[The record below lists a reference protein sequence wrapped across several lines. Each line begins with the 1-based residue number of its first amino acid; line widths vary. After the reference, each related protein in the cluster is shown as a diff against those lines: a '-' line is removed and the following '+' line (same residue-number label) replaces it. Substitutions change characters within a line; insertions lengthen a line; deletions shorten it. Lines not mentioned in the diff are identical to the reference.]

1 MESER
6 RTPGARLGRMPR
18 PGVSMR
24 ARLTVGGRFLVIV
37 LLVAVLPLAV
47 AGLWLI
53 RDAARAGES
62 LLDQRMTTAL
72 QGLADE
78 VGAEWLRARSR
89 LLDLADS
96 HEVRAQLRAGAP
108 PLIAFAPQLA
118 DVPTE
123 EASAEISEIA
133 HRVEVRD
140 AAGRLVSRYIS
151 PVPWPG
157 EGLRV
162 ELPIHTSSGAVAGVL
177 EAWIRL
183 ETLLGRSPEWTART
197 GGVIGALEPGG
208 EVAVLSTP
216 FDPHLL
222 EGAGFELGGEEWI
235 TRRHTL
241 RDPPAVLVLA
251 APVEPYRE
259 PFREAAV
266 RGILLIL
273 AVAFTGFAAA
283 AILTRQTTRPLRRL
297 VSAST
302 AVARGEM
309 RHRVPV
315 QGPREVRELTTAFNA
330 MAETLQRTLG
340 TLAKQEALAAVGE
353 FAAVLA
359 HEIRNPLTAI
369 RIDLQRVEEVSHD
382 EARRRSL
389 TDRMLEAVR
398 RLDRSVSGVL
408 CVARSGR
415 IEPEP
420 IHLAAP
426 LSAAVET
433 ARPTIVAMGGE
444 LRMTF
449 CAPDL
454 PLVLGDRAALEQLF
468 LNLLLNAG
476 EALDGNG
483 PQLVEVTVAT
493 SHAEPAPGLS
503 AWFADVRIS
512 DTGRGIPSDQAPHI
526 FEPLYSTKRGGTG
539 LGLAIAERIARAHGG
554 DIRVDSEP
562 GRGTTLTVRIP
573 LAQAAPEEQLAATAG
588 SAGTVGSAGAAAWAG
603 PASPDGTSNSVVR

>member
-1 MESER
+1 MSSER
-6 RTPGARLGRMPR
+6 RTPGARLGTIPR
-18 PGVSMR
+18 PGVSMH

-37 LLVAVLPLAV
+37 LLAAVLPLAI
-47 AGLWLI
+47 AGAWLT
-53 RDAARAGES
+53 RDAARAGEA
-62 LLDQRMTTAL
+62 LLDHRMTTAL

-108 PLIAFAPQLA
+108 PSSAFAPPPA
-118 DVPTE
+118 DVPTQA
-123 EASAEISEIA
+123 ASAEISEIA

-140 AAGRLVSRYIS
+140 AAGRLVSRYAS

-162 ELPIHTSSGAVAGVL
+162 ELPIHAPTGAVEGVL
-177 EAWIRL
+177 EAWVRL
-183 ETLLGRSPEWTART
+183 ETLLGRSPEWAART

-222 EGAGFELGGEEWI
+222 TSARFELGGEEWI

-241 RDPPAVLVLA
+241 RDLPAILVLA
-251 APVEPYRE
+251 APLDPYRE
-259 PFREAAV
+259 PFREAAE

-273 AVAFTGFAAA
+273 AVALAGFAAA
-283 AILTRQTTRPLRRL
+283 AILTRQTTGPLRRL
-297 VSAST
+297 VSASA
-302 AVARGEM
+302 AVARGDL
-309 RHRVPV
+309 RRRVLV
-315 QGPREVRELTTAFNA
+315 QGPREVRELTAGFNA

-340 TLAKQEALAAVGE
+340 TLARREALAAVGE

-382 EARRRSL
+382 EAGRRAL

-415 IEPEP
+415 VQLEPTP
-420 IHLAAP
+420 LRAP
-426 LSAAVET
+426 LEAALET
-433 ARPTIVAMGGE
+433 ARPTIAALGGE
-444 LRMTF
+444 LRESF
-449 CAPDL
+449 IAPDL

-476 EALDGNG
+476 EALEDGEG
-483 PQLVEVTVAT
+483 LQLVDVTVVT
-493 SHAEPAPGLS
+493 SPDEPVPGVTAHFAE
-503 AWFADVRIS
+503 VRIH
-512 DTGRGIPSDQAPHI
+512 DTGRGIPPDQVAQI

-554 DIRVDSEP
+554 EIRVDSEP
-562 GRGTTLTVRIP
+562 DRGTTMTVRIP
-573 LAQAAPEEQLAATAG
+573 LAHGARKEQPAL
-588 SAGTVGSAGAAAWAG
+588 AGTLTTTTDEE
-603 PASPDGTSNSVVR
+603 PYQ

>member
-1 MESER
+1 M
-6 RTPGARLGRMPR
+6 
-18 PGVSMR
+18 MR
-24 ARLTVGGRFLVIV
+24 ARLTVGGRFLTIV
-37 LLVAVLPLAV
+37 LLAAVLPLAI
-47 AGLWLI
+47 AGVWLVG
-53 RDAARAGES
+53 DAGRAGEAF
-62 LLDQRMTTAL
+62 LEQRMTTAL

-96 HEVRAQLRAGAP
+96 PEVRARLRAGDGSGSMA
-108 PLIAFAPQLA
+108 LA
-118 DVPTE
+118 SDPAHVTAE
-123 EASAEISEIA
+123 TASAEVSEIA

-140 AAGRLVSRYIS
+140 VAGRLVTRYVS
-151 PVPWPG
+151 SVPWPG

-162 ELPIHTSSGAVAGVL
+162 ELPIHAATGEVEGVL

-197 GGVIGALEPGG
+197 GGVIGALEPDG

-222 EGAGFELGGEEWI
+222 TGARFQLGGEEWI

-251 APVEPYRE
+251 APLDPYRQ
-259 PFREAAV
+259 PFREAAR

-273 AVAFTGFAAA
+273 AVALTGFAAA
-283 AILTRQTTRPLRRL
+283 ALLTRQATRPLAGL
-297 VSAST
+297 VSASQ
-302 AVARGEM
+302 AVGRGEM
-309 RHRVPV
+309 GQRVPV
-315 QGPREVRELTTAFNA
+315 RGPREVRELAGAFNA

-340 TLAKQEALAAVGE
+340 TLAKREALAAVGE
-353 FAAVLA
+353 FAAGLA

-415 IEPEP
+415 VEQEPVP
-420 IHLAAP
+420 LRAP
-426 LSAAVET
+426 LAGALET
-433 ARPTIVAMGGE
+433 ARPAIMALGGD
-444 LRMTF
+444 LRESF
-449 CAPDL
+449 HAPDL
-454 PLVLGDRAALEQLF
+454 PYVLGDRAALEQLF

-476 EALDGNG
+476 EALDGTG
-483 PQLVEVTVAT
+483 PGLVEVGVETTHEETVPGVAAAF
-493 SHAEPAPGLS
+493 AE
-503 AWFADVRIS
+503 VRIR
-512 DTGRGIPSDQAPHI
+512 DTGRGIPAHQVAQI
-526 FEPLYSTKRGGTG
+526 FEALYSTKRGGTG
-539 LGLAIAERIARAHGG
+539 LGLAIADRIARAHGG
-554 DIRVDSEP
+554 EIRVESEV
-562 GRGTTLTVRIP
+562 GRGTTMAVRIP
-573 LAQAAPEEQLAATAG
+573 LANGAAEASHAVASSTRAAPGPRSPVAAG
-588 SAGTVGSAGAAAWAG
+588 SGVE
-603 PASPDGTSNSVVR
+603 ASEGRP